1 MLINLF
7 HYDLLM
13 EPTLKRLPNFRR
25 NSATSAIFTI
35 LFCLLIAGCS
45 TLPDNLEKN
54 KSWTYPP
61 NDEIEEDSPYSIE
74 LSKHP
79 RKSGVLLL
87 NSGLD
92 AFASRLAMVTN
103 ARSTIDSQ
111 YYLYHNDQTGKVF
124 TQKLLEAANRG
135 VRVRLLVDDMD
146 QSGRDFGAVVLD
158 SHPNIQV
165 RIFNPFSRKTPR
177 LMQFLTRFGDV
188 TRRMHNKTLTVD
200 QRISVLGGRNIGDE
214 YFDASEG
221 TNFTDLD
228 ALVIGPV
235 VKQIAISFD
244 EYWNDK
250 LSYPIDI
257 LSSHKVSEGKSK
269 QMLTDFET
277 IAKNGI
283 DARYVEAVRNSEFA
297 VQLNSQSLPFDY
309 ADVQAIFDRPE
320 KFESDDL
327 KYYLASDLA
336 GPFENVRSR
345 LIIIS
350 PYFVPGKEGTL
361 FLSDLARNGIQ
372 VKVLT
377 NSLASTDVAVV
388 HAGYIKYRKDLLKA
402 GVEIYE
408 VQSNSQK
415 PHMGNWKGSSS
426 ASLHSKAFI
435 FDNKEVFVGS
445 LNLDPRSVYENS
457 EIGLLIKSSEVAG
470 KLTRWYEDY
479 STNNAYKVFLQD
491 SWSGMKLT
499 RWHVPG
505 ALDAPPLK
513 NEPDSGI
520 LLRAGINLIR
530 FLPIESQL

>member
-1 MLINLF
+1 M
-7 HYDLLM
+7 
-13 EPTLKRLPNFRR
+13 
-25 NSATSAIFTI
+25 
-35 LFCLLIAGCS
+35 
-45 TLPDNLEKN
+45 PDNLEKN
-54 KSWTYPP
+54 KSWSYPSAQ
-61 NDEIEEDSPYSIE
+61 EIDEDSPYAIGLE
-74 LSKHP
+74 NNPKM
-79 RKSGVLLL
+79 SGVLLL

-92 AFASRLAMVTN
+92 AFAGRLAMVSS
-103 ARSTIDSQ
+103 AKSTIDSQ
-111 YYLYHNDQTGKVF
+111 YYLYHNDQTGQIF
-124 TQKLLEAANRG
+124 TQKLLEAANNG

-214 YFDASEG
+214 YFDAAEG

-235 VKQIAISFD
+235 VKQIATSFD
-244 EYWNDK
+244 AYWNDK
-250 LSYPIDI
+250 LAYPIDI
-257 LSSHKVSEGKSK
+257 LSNENVSESTSQKE
-269 QMLTDFET
+269 LANFEN
-277 IAKNGI
+277 IVKEKI
-283 DARYVEAVRNSEFA
+283 DIRYVEAVK
-297 VQLNSQSLPFDY
+297 NSQFAIQLSSKSLPFDY
-309 ADVQAIFDRPE
+309 ADVQAIFDQPE
-320 KFESDDL
+320 KFESDDR

-336 GPFENVRSR
+336 GPFENVRSS
-345 LIIIS
+345 LVIIS

-361 FLSDLARNGIQ
+361 FLSELAQNGIH

-388 HAGYIKYRKDLLKA
+388 HAGYIKYRKNLLKA
-402 GVEIYE
+402 GVEIHE
-408 VQSNSQK
+408 VQSNSLK
-415 PHMGNWKGSSS
+415 PHVGNWTGSSS

-435 FDNKEVFVGS
+435 FDDKEVFVGS
-445 LNLDPRSVYENS
+445 LNLDPRSVHENS
-457 EIGLLIKSSEVAG
+457 EIGLLIKSAEVAG
-470 KLTRWYEDY
+470 ELTRWYEDY
-479 STNNAYKVFLQD
+479 STNNAYRVSLQD

-499 RWHVPG
+499 RWHIPG
-505 ALDAPPLK
+505 APNSPPLK

-520 LLRAGINLIR
+520 FLRAGIHIIR

>member
-1 MLINLF
+1 MF
-7 HYDLLM
+7 
-13 EPTLKRLPNFRR
+13 
-25 NSATSAIFTI
+25 
-35 LFCLLIAGCS
+35 IAGCS

-54 KSWTYPP
+54 KSWSYPSEHAV
-61 NDEIEEDSPYSIE
+61 NKNSPYAVGLE
-74 LSKHP
+74 ENP
-79 RKSGVLLL
+79 TMSGVLLL
-87 NSGLD
+87 HNGLD
-92 AFASRLAMVTN
+92 AFAGRLAMVSS

-111 YYLYHNDQTGKVF
+111 YYLFHRDQTGQIF
-124 TQKLLEAANRG
+124 TQKLLEAANNG

-146 QSGRDFGAVVLD
+146 QSGREFGAIVLD

-177 LMQFLTRFGDV
+177 LMQLLTRFGDV

-200 QRISVLGGRNIGDE
+200 QRIAVLGGRNIGDE

-235 VKQIAISFD
+235 VKQISTSFD
-244 EYWNDK
+244 AYWNDR
-250 LSYPIDI
+250 LSYPINI
-257 LSSHKVSEGKSK
+257 LSNQDVSEDTARKT
-269 QMLTDFET
+269 LTEFEHLVKEKT
-277 IAKNGI
+277 DI
-283 DARYVEAVRNSEFA
+283 RYVEALKKSQFA
-297 VQLNSQSLPFDY
+297 IQFNTQSLPFDY
-309 ADVQAIFDRPE
+309 TDIQAIFDEPE
-320 KFESDDL
+320 KFGSDDL
-327 KYYLASDLA
+327 KYHLASDLA
-336 GPFENVRSR
+336 GSFKNVRSS

-361 FLSDLARNGIQ
+361 FLSDLARNGIR

-377 NSLASTDVAVV
+377 NSLSSTDVAVV

-402 GVEIYE
+402 GVEIHE
-408 VQSNSQK
+408 VQSNSLK
-415 PHMGNWKGSSS
+415 PHVGNWNGSSS

-435 FDNKEVFVGS
+435 FDDEEVFVGS

-457 EIGLLIKSSEVAG
+457 EIGLLIKSSKIARE
-470 KLTRWYEDY
+470 LTDWYEDY
-479 STNNAYKVFLQD
+479 SINNSYRVFLAD

-499 RWHVPG
+499 RWHLPG
-505 ALDAPPLK
+505 SPDSPILK

-520 LLRAGINLIR
+520 LLRAGIHLIR

>member
-1 MLINLF
+1 M
-7 HYDLLM
+7 
-13 EPTLKRLPNFRR
+13 
-25 NSATSAIFTI
+25 
-35 LFCLLIAGCS
+35 AGCS

-54 KSWTYPP
+54 KSWSYPSAHP
-61 NDEIEEDSPYSIE
+61 IAENSPYAIGLE
-74 LSKHP
+74 ENPKM
-79 RKSGVLLL
+79 SGILLL
-87 NSGLD
+87 HNGLD
-92 AFASRLAMVTN
+92 AFASRLAMVSS

-111 YYLYHNDQTGKVF
+111 YYLYHSDQTGQFF
-124 TQKLLEAANRG
+124 TQKLLEAANNG

-158 SHPNIQV
+158 NHPNIQV

-214 YFDASEG
+214 YFDAAEG

-235 VKQIAISFD
+235 VKQIATSFD
-244 EYWNDK
+244 AYWNDQ
-250 LSYPIDI
+250 LSYPINI
-257 LSSHKVSEGKSK
+257 LSNENISEKSSQK
-269 QMLTDFET
+269 KLTDFEKM
-277 IAKNGI
+277 AKAKI
-283 DARYVEAVRNSEFA
+283 DTRYAEAVKKSQFVIQLDSE
-297 VQLNSQSLPFDY
+297 SLPFDY
-309 ADVQAIFDRPE
+309 ADVQAIFDQPE
-320 KFESDDL
+320 KFESDDR
-327 KYYLASDLA
+327 KYHLASDLA
-336 GPFENVRSR
+336 GSFENVRSS

-361 FLSDLARNGIQ
+361 FLSDLARKGIR

-377 NSLASTDVAVV
+377 NSLSSTDVAVV

-402 GVEIYE
+402 GVEIHE
-408 VQSNSQK
+408 VQSNSLK
-415 PHMGNWKGSSS
+415 PHVGNWKGSSS
-426 ASLHSKAFI
+426 ASLHSKAFV
-435 FDNKEVFVGS
+435 FDDKEVFVGS

-457 EIGLLIKSSEVAG
+457 EIGLLIKSTEVASE
-470 KLTRWYEDY
+470 LTQWYEDY
-479 STNNAYKVFLQD
+479 STNNSYRVFLQD

-499 RWHVPG
+499 RWERPG
-505 ALDAPPLK
+505 SPGSPVLK

-520 LLRAGINLIR
+520 LLRAGIHLIQ

>member
-1 MLINLF
+1 MRCTPAQFQNTPKKHVFPI
-7 HYDLLM
+7 LLVFL
-13 EPTLKRLPNFRR
+13 TC
-25 NSATSAIFTI
+25 I
-35 LFCLLIAGCS
+35 LVASCS

-54 KSWTYPP
+54 KSWSYPSKHKV
-61 NDEIEEDSPYSIE
+61 DENSPYAVGLE
-74 LSKHP
+74 ENP
-79 RKSGVLLL
+79 TMSGLLL
-87 NSGLD
+87 LHNGLD
-92 AFASRLAMVTN
+92 AFAGRLAMVSS

-111 YYLYHNDQTGKVF
+111 YYLFHRDQTGQIF
-124 TQKLLEAANRG
+124 TQKLLEAANNG

-146 QSGRDFGAVVLD
+146 QSGRDFGAIVLD

-200 QRISVLGGRNIGDE
+200 QRIAVLGGRNIGDQ
-214 YFDASEG
+214 YFDASDE

-228 ALVIGPV
+228 AMVIGPV
-235 VKQIAISFD
+235 VKQISTSFD
-244 EYWNDK
+244 AYWNDR
-250 LSYPIDI
+250 LSYPINI
-257 LSSHKVSEGKSK
+257 LSNENVSEETAKK
-269 QMLTDFET
+269 MLTDFEN
-277 IAKNGI
+277 IVKEKI
-283 DARYVEAVRNSEFA
+283 DIRYVEALKKSQFA
-297 VQLNSQSLPFDY
+297 IQFNAQSLPFDY
-309 ADVQAIFDRPE
+309 TDVRAIFDEPE
-320 KFESDDL
+320 KFGSDDL
-327 KYYLASDLA
+327 KYYLTSDLESS
-336 GPFENVRSR
+336 FENVRSN

-402 GVEIYE
+402 GVEIHE
-408 VQSNSQK
+408 VQSNSLK
-415 PHMGNWKGSSS
+415 PHVGNWKGSSS

-435 FDNKEVFVGS
+435 FDDKEVFVGS

-457 EIGLLIKSSEVAG
+457 EIGLLIKSSKIASE
-470 KLTRWYEDY
+470 LTQWYEDY
-479 STNNAYKVFLQD
+479 STNYSYRVFLED
-491 SWSGMKLT
+491 NWSGMKLT
-499 RWHVPG
+499 RWHLPG
-505 ALDAPPLK
+505 SPDSPVLK

-520 LLRAGINLIR
+520 LLRAGIHLIR